1 MKVLETLAAETGDSI
16 ALAIR
21 RSLHAQYIHV
31 VQADGPDRLK
41 MTMGALLPLANSGTD
56 FALLSGYS
64 KKYIRRI
71 VSRSNAEHLYSA
83 EPFNVVHIHQ
93 RVDLVRSQG
102 FAYEE
107 GLVNPDGA
115 VLSFPLSIIE
125 GNAPLVLTIGGQKR
139 NMPGRLPEFSGLH
152 GKC

>member
-1 MKVLETLAAETGDSI
+1 MTTG
-16 ALAIR
+16 A
-21 RSLHAQYIHV
+21 
-31 VQADGPDRLK
+31 
-41 MTMGALLPLANSGTD
+41 MLPLANSGTG

-64 KKYIRRI
+64 KEYICRI
-71 VSRSNAEHLYSA
+71 VSRSNAEHLHSA

-107 GLVNPDGA
+107 GLVNPDRA

-125 GNAPLVLTIGGQKR
+125 GNAPLVLTIGAQKR
-139 NMPGRLPEFSGLH
+139 NMPGRLPELLRVTREVLNAFDASLLPISDSLARAASI
-152 GKC
+152 